1 MSVQPQT
8 VDLITKSCRKSG
20 PFLFLALL
28 GVCMIFAPMMI
39 AQQQASTGSVAVT
52 VVVMDANGQSCV
64 PGASVVLSGP
74 VELKGE
80 SDSAGNLNFSSV
92 KPGTYKIS
100 AQFPGLE
107 AEQSVEVKVSVVTPL
122 TLELKPVAVKS
133 SITVSAE
140 AQNVSP
146 TTVTEK
152 ISSTTATSAPTK
164 DDRAQSLL
172 PLIPGV
178 VRGPDGRI
186 NMKGARNTQSGALV
200 NSANVTDPAT
210 GSAGLDLPVDVVASV
225 QVISDPY
232 DPQYGKLTGAVS
244 TIETKTSNYEKFHF
258 SIQNIVPRIRVRDGS
273 VAGIGGSTPRM
284 TITGPLVKDR
294 VAFTQSI
301 EYRFVRTP
309 VNSLP
314 AFQRDT
320 TLEGVNSYTQ
330 VDLNI
335 SSKQTAT
342 VSLAV
347 YPQKLK
353 YLGLNTFT
361 PQLSTPDYHQR
372 GYQLYSQDR
381 YVVGKEG
388 LLTSQFSYKVFNTD
402 VTPNGHDPYHL
413 LVDTTEGAYFN
424 LQARRSKRF
433 DLQEMYQLAP
443 MQFGGTHQ
451 LKVGLNYSYSSYD
464 GQQTFYPVQIMGV
477 SGQPIEK
484 ISFTQPTNFNVDQN
498 EVSWFVGDS
507 WIPST
512 RLTVDAG
519 LRFDSDTITS
529 SVHAAPRIGMQIAL
543 TSDRRTLLKGG
554 AGMFY
559 DRVPLMIPAFSSFPD
574 RTVSLLDSAGQ
585 VTTSAAYVN
594 KIAGDLRNPRST
606 AWNVALSRQVLQQ
619 LVLQVGYQ
627 QRNTSNDFIVQPV
640 VGTDGNFLQLD
651 NSGHQSYRE
660 FQVSGK
666 YQFHGQVLNAAYVR
680 SRAYGDLNDF
690 SQFFGNL
697 SKPVVQPNGQGRL
710 PFDAPNRFLAW
721 GEFSA
726 PWRLSVLPVYDVHTG
741 FPYSVQDEYREYIGP
756 RSSRRYPLFSSLDVQ
771 VSRPFSIPMGAKHL
785 RARAGLSVFNILN
798 HFNPRDVQNI
808 AQSAQFGQFS
818 NDAWREY
825 RGKLVFEF

>member
-1 MSVQPQT
+1 MNVQSQT
-8 VDLITKSCRKSG
+8 VDLISKRCRRS
-20 PFLFLALL
+20 PFFFLSLL
-28 GVCMIFAPMMI
+28 AVCIIFVPTLI
-39 AQQQASTGSVAVT
+39 AQQASTSTGSVAVR
-52 VVVMDANGQSCV
+52 VVVTDTNGPSCV
-64 PGASVVLSGP
+64 PGATVVLSGP
-74 VELKGE
+74 VELKAE
-80 SDSAGNLNFSSV
+80 SDSAANINFSSV

-107 AEQSVEVKVSVVTPL
+107 AEQSVEVKAGVVTSL
-122 TLELKPVAVKS
+122 TLELKPVEIKS
-133 SITVSAE
+133 SITVNAE
-140 AQNVSP
+140 AENVSP
-146 TTVTEK
+146 TTVTET

-186 NMKGARNTQSGALV
+186 NIKGARNTQSGALV

-258 SIQNIVPRIRVRDGS
+258 SLQNVVPRMRVRDGS

-284 TITGPLVKDR
+284 TFTGPLVKDR

-314 AFQRDT
+314 PFQRDT

-361 PQLSTPDYHQR
+361 PQPSTPDYHQR

-388 LLTSQFSYKVFNTD
+388 LLTSQFSYKVFDTD
-402 VTPNGHDPYHL
+402 ITPNGSDPYQL
-413 LVDTTEGAYFN
+413 LIDTTEGAYFN

-433 DLQEMYQLAP
+433 DLQEMYQFAP

-484 ISFTQPTNFNVDQN
+484 ISFTQPTSFNVDQS

-559 DRVPLMIPAFSSFPD
+559 DRVPLMIPAFSYFPD
-574 RTVSLLDSAGQ
+574 RTISFLDSAGQ

-594 KIAGDLRNPRST
+594 RIAGDLRNPRST

-666 YQFHGQVLNAAYVR
+666 YQLHGQILNAAYVR

-697 SKPVVQPNGQGRL
+697 SKPVVQPNGQGRP

-721 GEFSA
+721 GEFRA
-726 PWRLSVLPVYDVHTG
+726 PWKISVLPVYDLHTG

-785 RARAGLSVFNILN
+785 RARAGLSVFNVLN

-808 AQSAQFGQFS
+808 AESTQFGQFS

>member
-8 VDLITKSCRKSG
+8 VDSISKSCRRAA

-28 GVCMIFAPMMI
+28 AVCIIFAPMLI
-39 AQQQASTGSVAVT
+39 AQQQVLTGSVAVT
-52 VVVMDANGQSCV
+52 VVVVDANGQSCV
-64 PGASVVLSGP
+64 PGASVLLSGP
-74 VELKGE
+74 AELKAE

-100 AQFPGLE
+100 AQFPGLD
-107 AEQSVEVKVSVVTPL
+107 AEQSIEIKAGVNSSV

-140 AQNVSP
+140 AENGSP
-146 TTVTEK
+146 TTITEK
-152 ISSTTATSAPTK
+152 ISSTTATNAPTK

-301 EYRFVRTP
+301 EYRYVRTP

-330 VDLNI
+330 VDLNL

-361 PQLSTPDYHQR
+361 PQPSTPDYHQR
-372 GYQLYSQDR
+372 GYQLYAQDR

-388 LLTSQFSYKVFNTD
+388 LLTSQFSYKVFDTD
-402 VTPNGHDPYHL
+402 ITPNGSDPYQL
-413 LVDTTEGAYFN
+413 LVDTTEGAFFN

-433 DLQEMYQLAP
+433 DLQEMYQFAP

-464 GQQTFYPVQIMGV
+464 GRQSFNPVQIEGV
-477 SGQPIEK
+477 SGQTIEN
-484 ISFTQPTNFNVDQN
+484 ISFTQPTSFGVKQH
-498 EVSWFVGDS
+498 EVSWFAGDQ
-507 WIPST
+507 WIPLS

-519 LRFDSDTITS
+519 LRFDEDTVTN

-543 TSDRRTLLKGG
+543 TKDRKTLLKGG
-554 AGMFY
+554 AGVFY
-559 DRVPLMIPAFSSFPD
+559 DRVPLMIPAFISFPD
-574 RTVSLLDSAGQ
+574 RTVSFLDSTGQ
-585 VTTSAAYVN
+585 VTTSTAYVN

-606 AWNVALSRQVLQQ
+606 AWNIALSRQVLQQ

-640 VGTDGNFLQLD
+640 VGEGGNFLQLD

-666 YQFHGQVLNAAYVR
+666 YQLHGQILNAAYVR
-680 SRAYGDLNDF
+680 SRAFGDLNDF
-690 SQFFGNL
+690 SQFFGNV

-721 GEFSA
+721 GELRA
-726 PWRLSVLPVYDVHTG
+726 PWKLSVLPVYDVHTG

-771 VSRPFSIPMGAKHL
+771 VSRPFSVPMGAKHL
-785 RARAGLSVFNILN
+785 RARAGLSVFNVLN